1 MENEK
6 QNSQT
11 NLNRSRHDAIIM
23 DDAMILDSEM
33 QTEIIKKGK
42 NLKETVKRREKSI
55 NPENKNVYSKDNEYS
70 QRFGFMVDADR
81 NIQRLENEDLN
92 NEKIA

>member
-6 QNSQT
+6 RNSQT
-11 NLNRSRHDAIIM
+11 NLNRSKYDAIIM
-23 DDAMILDSEM
+23 DDAMIMDSEM

-42 NLKETVKRREKSI
+42 NLKETVKRRDKSI
-55 NPENKNVYSKDNEYS
+55 NPKNTNVYTKDNEYS

-81 NIQRLENEDLN
+81 NIQRLEKEDLN